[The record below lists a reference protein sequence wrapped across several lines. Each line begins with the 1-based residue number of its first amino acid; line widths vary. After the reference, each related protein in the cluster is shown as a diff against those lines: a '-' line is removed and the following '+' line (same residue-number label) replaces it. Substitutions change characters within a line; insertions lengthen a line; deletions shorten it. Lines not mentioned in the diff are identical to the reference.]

1 VALRSGTR
9 STGRRGR
16 FAPMAGV
23 TLALVA
29 AVVAGCSGSD
39 DDADTGAQNVDPNAV
54 LDVTFQPATESFAV
68 LTQLNAFAGGYF
80 DKEKLNVTY
89 NPIIPNAAQAAQSV
103 TTNADI
109 AIVGSTGVVSGIAA
123 RRDLVTVAVL
133 TKGPTTQIVLRN
145 DVVQRLGLTAD
156 SPIRDRFQALKGL
169 TLALPQPGSTTDT
182 ATRQAMKL
190 NGVEP
195 DKDLTIRPITEPS
208 ALVTAMREGQVDGFA
223 FSPPTSVQP
232 VADGSAQVW
241 VTLSDVAEFKEL
253 PWIDVVT
260 SKDFLENNREAVT
273 RFVRALDAAEKDLEA
288 NTATASTAI
297 KAKYF
302 PDLADDIYQLAFDLS
317 LPTATQGLSPSPNG
331 LQVAIDTINANADN
345 QVDVTAEQVYD
356 TSILDDL
363 GTGS

>member
-1 VALRSGTR
+1 MDLRTGTR
-9 STGRRGR
+9 STGRRWR
-16 FAPMAGV
+16 WAPASGV

-29 AVVAGCSGSD
+29 AMVAGCGSD
-39 DDADTGAQNVDPNAV
+39 DAGDAAAQPVDPNAV
-54 LDVTFQPATESFAV
+54 IDVTFQPATESFAV

-80 DKEKLNVTY
+80 EKEKLNVTY

-123 RRDLVTVAVL
+123 RRELVTVAVL

-145 DVVQRLGLTAD
+145 DVIQRLGLTPD
-156 SPIRDRFQALKGL
+156 SPIADRFQALKGL

-195 DKDLTIRPITEPS
+195 DKDLTIRPIAEPA

-241 VTLSDVAEFKEL
+241 VTLSDLPQFKEL

-260 SKDFLENNREAVT
+260 SKDYLEKNREAVL

-288 NTATASTAI
+288 NTAAASTAI

-302 PDLADDIYQLAFDLS
+302 PDLADEIYKLAFDLS
-317 LPTATQGLSPSPNG
+317 LPTATQGLAPSTNG
-331 LQVAIDTINANADN
+331 LQVAIETINANADN
-345 QVDVTAEQVYD
+345 KVDVKPEQVYD